1 MNRIHTH
8 LPVLIASIVLAAFPS
23 TSPAAKPGGG
33 AGSSATEA
41 GNNLAELISDNLTQ
55 LLVVLVGVF
64 GIAAFAA
71 RSIGQAMMIVVI
83 GLFAGVFIIE
93 PDGALNM
100 FKGIYDAIL

>member
-8 LPVLIASIVLAAFPS
+8 LVLLAACALLAAVPS
-23 TSPAAKPGGG
+23 VAMAAKPTG
-33 AGSSATEA
+33 AGSSATRA
-41 GNNLAELISDNLTQ
+41 GDNLAELISDNLTQ

-93 PDGALNM
+93 PDGALNL